1 MLKKGHAYKLI
12 MKYNYVQPRVFMD
25 NDDISYG
32 FQKQYNSFITK
43 DV

>member
-1 MLKKGHAYKLI
+1 MPKLI
-12 MKYNYVQPRVFMD
+12 MKFNDVQPRVFID
-25 NDDISYG
+25 NDGIAYG